1 MGILHDSYFMIGNI
15 VSPYQWSGY
24 IRPITETNCNGMEFP
39 IGHLRKFDLD
49 SPRFEKMP
57 QIVKNKVI
65 EFTEKE
71 SVILYVIHHYSEKK
85 HQRVIDGYIITSDK
99 HELLYQN
106 NLGKYGGFTW
116 DYMRKAVK
124 QITKGKEN

>member
-15 VSPYQWSGY
+15 VSPFQWSGY
-24 IRPITETNCNGMEFP
+24 IRAYTDIYCNGQTYP
-39 IGHLRKFDLD
+39 IGHLQKFDLD

-65 EFTEKE
+65 ELAQKE
-71 SVILYVIHHYSEKK
+71 SVILYVIHHYSEKNK
-85 HQRVIDGYIITSDK
+85 RRVIDGYIITSNN